1 MKFGSTMYNLVLR
14 RTSTFTIAVLAS
26 AFVFERAFDMA
37 SEKIF
42 DTINKGV
49 SVHLCFLLSL
59 HLFLFDLT
67 FLFDIWISISPI
79 EVNEVRL
86 CYGKYSWCNDIS
98 QKRKK
103 YWMIKTLAS
112 YILICELTHD
122 SENDMF
128 WSLFWHPKEM

>member
-1 MKFGSTMYNLVLR
+1 MKFGGMLYNLVLR

-59 HLFLFDLT
+59 LYLFYLT
-67 FLFDIWISISPI
+67 YLLSYSTSEYRFF
-79 EVNEVRL
+79 RL
-86 CYGKYSWCNDIS
+86 
-98 QKRKK
+98 R
-103 YWMIKTLAS
+103 
-112 YILICELTHD
+112 LT
-122 SENDMF
+122 
-128 WSLFWHPKEM
+128 K